1 MYTVYGIKNCNT
13 VKKALDY
20 LNAHQVP
27 YLFHDYKKAG
37 VTKKMLSNWA
47 GQIGWE
53 PLINK
58 KGTTWRKL
66 DDQTKE
72 GVTTKAAALDLA
84 IAHTSVIKRPLIEL
98 DGKVIAL
105 GFDKEV
111 YDNIVWEN
119 RD

>member
-20 LNAHQVP
+20 LNGRKVP
-27 YLFHDYKKAG
+27 YIFHDYKKAG
-37 VTKKMLSNWA
+37 ITKKKLTGWS

-58 KGTTWRKL
+58 KGTTWRAL
-66 DDQTKE
+66 DEETKNSIANK
-72 GVTTKAAALDLA
+72 TAAFDLA
-84 IAHTSVIKRPLIEL
+84 IAKTSVIKRPLIEL

-105 GFDKEV
+105 GFDQET
-111 YDNIVWEN
+111 YDAIDWTV
-119 RD
+119 